1 MLPRQLA
8 VGAYY
13 QTGRWAVGVDY
24 VFQNWGGR
32 NSGYEMTGTS
42 GSGENKTEY
51 KVAYTNT
58 STIKMGVEYTPNRYD
73 ARHFLKRWSYRAGF
87 RYGAYNQTFNG
98 DKLVQYA
105 VTAGI
110 GLKELCEKFRAA
122 PSRPST
128 SASSTVAAVTTSPTA
143 WGWSGSSISSLRSAS
158 RSSRDRW
165 RTANIGSCAPS
176 SINVTGKQK

>member
-1 MLPRQLA
+1 
-8 VGAYY
+8 
-13 QTGRWAVGVDY
+13 
-24 VFQNWGGR
+24 
-32 NSGYEMTGTS
+32 MTGTS

-98 DKLVQYA
+98 DKLAQYA

-110 GLKELCEKFRAA
+110 GIR
-122 PSRPST
+122 
-128 SASSTVAAVTTSPTA
+128 
-143 WGWSGSSISSLRSAS
+143 
-158 RSSRDRW
+158 
-165 RTANIGSCAPS
+165 
-176 SINVTGKQK
+176 

>member
-1 MLPRQLA
+1 MGQDNYSISSIKGQVGVQWNAILNAKRILTLGATYDFGGDLNPEVTKSLYIGDLYNTVVKGDTTHLKLVLPRQLA

-73 ARHFLKRWSYRAGF
+73 ARHLLKRWSYRAGF
-87 RYGAYNQTFNG
+87 PLR
-98 DKLVQYA
+98 
-105 VTAGI
+105 
-110 GLKELCEKFRAA
+110 GL
-122 PSRPST
+122 
-128 SASSTVAAVTTSPTA
+128 
-143 WGWSGSSISSLRSAS
+143 
-158 RSSRDRW
+158 
-165 RTANIGSCAPS
+165 
-176 SINVTGKQK
+176 